1 MLDTEALLEKYYAD
15 NREAHD
21 LLLRHSRQVRDYALA
36 LLDRRPEL
44 QGEIDRD
51 FVAEAAMLHDIGIG
65 QCDAPGIHCHG
76 THLYIEHGYLGAEL
90 LRAEGLPRHA
100 LVCERHTGMGL
111 SREMI
116 EERGWPLPR
125 RDMRPVTLEEKLVCY
140 ADKFFSKSNS
150 MNAFEGGIVAF
161 WIYMV
166 FFAVYGMIFWTG
178 SRSSFVSL
186 VILALCG
193 ALCLLS

>member
-1 MLDTEALLEKYYAD
+1 
-15 NREAHD
+15 
-21 LLLRHSRQVRDYALA
+21 
-36 LLDRRPEL
+36 
-44 QGEIDRD
+44 
-51 FVAEAAMLHDIGIG
+51 MLHDIGIG

-116 EERGWPLPR
+116 EERGWPLPC

-140 ADKFFSKSNS
+140 ADKFFLQV
-150 MNAFEGGIVAF
+150 APRRDVHARGGAAEGGALRRGRGQAVRRAARTLRRVREEVGTGTGHTIEAGGREKYF
-161 WIYMV
+161 PCKAWRKHV
-166 FFAVYGMIFWTG
+166 FRY
-178 SRSSFVSL
+178 
-186 VILALCG
+186 
-193 ALCLLS
+193 LLIR